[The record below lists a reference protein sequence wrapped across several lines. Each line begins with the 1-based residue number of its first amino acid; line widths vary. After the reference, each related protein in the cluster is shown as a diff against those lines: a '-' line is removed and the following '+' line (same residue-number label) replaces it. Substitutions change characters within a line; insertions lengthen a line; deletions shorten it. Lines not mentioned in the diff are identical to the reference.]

1 MTTILCDAKKG
12 IMLADSSISDD
23 DRIWLDRKV
32 YRVKGNLVGFAGDYE
47 EGRIF
52 LDWLRG
58 KRDKPKCKDISALML
73 THEGLF
79 IFEGAQMEP
88 RKVERGIE
96 SIGTGAKAVI
106 CTYEALGFDDPK
118 KAMKIVC
125 KHDAGSRPP
134 IRTYKL

>member
-1 MTTILCDAKKG
+1 
-12 IMLADSSISDD
+12 
-23 DRIWLDRKV
+23 
-32 YRVKGNLVGFAGDYE
+32 
-47 EGRIF
+47 
-52 LDWLRG
+52 
-58 KRDKPKCKDISALML
+58 ML
-73 THEGLF
+73 TREGLF

-96 SIGTGAKAVI
+96 AIGTGAKAVI